1 MKFIAEL
8 CQNHNG
14 DMNILREMVKQAAE
28 SGADIVKIQNIYAR
42 HLINWKEFEEFRP
55 YEAEYERLKGLEL
68 SFEDEIK
75 FVEYCKEFNVEPMTT
90 LFSLEQNT
98 IAKSF
103 DKVGYK
109 NLKISGYSMD
119 NLVGRIIKSIA
130 NGLQF
135 EHLYFSTSS
144 MSLDDI
150 EKSIDIL
157 NENKIKF
164 TMLNCT
170 CIYPTPLEKL
180 NLQNIPFYKE
190 HFSLD
195 RIGLSDHSN
204 PHEDNLLS
212 SKLAIFQ
219 GIDALERHF
228 TILDKDETRD
238 GKVSITPDMLKELKR
253 FSQLEPY
260 LQYIEL
266 NKFNDIQ
273 KFNHQYYKSRF

>member
-103 DKVGYK
+103 NKVGYK

-180 NLQNIPFYKE
+180 NLQNIEFYRK
-190 HFSLD
+190 HFG
-195 RIGLSDHSN
+195 IKNVGLSDHTN
-204 PHEDNLLS
+204 PYEDNLLS
-212 SKLAIFQ
+212 SKLAIYQ
-219 GIDALERHF
+219 GIDVLERHF
-228 TILDKDETRD
+228 TILGKDETRD
-238 GKVSITPDMLKELKR
+238 GKVSITPDMLSELKR
-253 FSQLEPY
+253 FSMLSPKE
-260 LQYIEL
+260 QYKEINEL
-266 NKFNDIQ
+266 NETQ
-273 KFNHQYYKSRF
+273 KFNHHYYRNRF